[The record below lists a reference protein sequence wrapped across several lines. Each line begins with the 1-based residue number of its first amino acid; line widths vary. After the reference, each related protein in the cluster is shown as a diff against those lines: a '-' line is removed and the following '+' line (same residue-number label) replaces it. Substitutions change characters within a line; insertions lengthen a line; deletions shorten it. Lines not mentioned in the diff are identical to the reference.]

1 MTMFRRFVVAN
12 SAPLAVAVAV
22 LTISPATVSH
32 PITLVEALTLAC
44 GLTIVYTVNWLL
56 TGGILR
62 PLEELQTAIESVDA
76 PGAKGRIVPGDV
88 PEIARLARS
97 YNAML
102 DRLDHERRRSVG
114 RAVAAQEDE
123 RARVSSE
130 LHDEVGQ
137 TLTALV
143 LRLSLVQQQAPA
155 ALAPQI
161 GECKEAVRR
170 ALDEVR
176 GISSRLR
183 PGSLRD
189 LGLMAALRGL
199 AAEIGAAGGPQV
211 EVTLPATCDLSRD
224 QELVV
229 YRIAQESL
237 TNVLRHSDA
246 DRAWLHLAC
255 DRDGVI
261 VRVRDDGNGN
271 PGAPGTG
278 RVGMAE
284 RARLVGGTLE
294 VHSQPGRGTIVEL
307 RVPATELESR

>member
-1 MTMFRRFVVAN
+1 M
-12 SAPLAVAVAV
+12 
-22 LTISPATVSH
+22 
-32 PITLVEALTLAC
+32 
-44 GLTIVYTVNWLL
+44 
-56 TGGILR
+56 
-62 PLEELQTAIESVDA
+62 
-76 PGAKGRIVPGDV
+76 
-88 PEIARLARS
+88 
-97 YNAML
+97 
-102 DRLDHERRRSVG
+102 
-114 RAVAAQEDE
+114 AAQEDE

-246 DRAWLHLAC
+246 DLAWLHLAC